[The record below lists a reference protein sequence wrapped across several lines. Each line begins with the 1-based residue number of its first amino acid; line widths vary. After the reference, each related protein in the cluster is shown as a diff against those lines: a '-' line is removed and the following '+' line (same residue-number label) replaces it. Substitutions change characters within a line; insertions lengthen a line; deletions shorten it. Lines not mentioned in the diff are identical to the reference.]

1 MEDYLDYHKRI
12 NDFSIEFRKIVE
24 SNKKHK
30 IKNLIYSDAYSKL
43 TIEEKEGQIFISSF
57 IEQNEEVLK
66 YLIFDY
72 GIKENYFLEWYKNK
86 NEHTVNILGV
96 SEFQEIV
103 KQMFKTRRLNEE
115 LGKELCISSNSSKKP
130 KV

>member
-1 MEDYLDYHKRI
+1 MEDYLEYHKRI

-30 IKNLIYSDAYSKL
+30 IKNLISSDAYSNL

-57 IEQNEEVLK
+57 IEKNEEVLK

-72 GIKENYFLEWYKNK
+72 GIKENYFSEWYQNK

-115 LGKELCISSNSSKKP
+115 LNKELGISSDTSKKP